1 MSKPYTVALVDFRGL
16 PAPHRI
22 AAEVRYIRELERACG
37 GPDEVSRIYQAWTE
51 ASESE
56 ANQLGGEVA
65 ALAVR
70 WPRAADAA
78 ARAGFRDLGEV
89 GEAYFEIRL
98 VTLDAVAR

>member
-1 MSKPYTVALVDFRGL
+1 MVEFRDL
-16 PAPHRI
+16 PAAHRI

-37 GPDEVSRIYQAWTE
+37 GPDKVARIYQAWIE

-56 ANQLGGEVA
+56 ANQIGGETA

-70 WPRAADAA
+70 WPSAADTA

-89 GEAYFEIRL
+89 GETYFDVRL
-98 VTLDAVAR
+98 SPVGTEAQ